1 MSGHSK
7 WSTIKRK
14 KGAKD
19 AARGRIFTRLIR
31 EISIA
36 AREGGGDPDGNPR
49 LRTAVEAAK
58 AANMPNDNI
67 DRAIKKGTGE
77 LGGDAIEE
85 VVYEG
90 YGPSGVAV
98 LAEIATD
105 NRNRTASE
113 IRHIFT
119 KHGGNLGAVGSVV
132 WMFDPK
138 GVISVERSRVEED
151 ALLEAALEAGAED
164 VDTSGEEQFRV
175 LTAAGDLHAVR
186 GALEKHGIPVENA
199 ELERIPKSTKG
210 LSEKEAEQFLKF
222 YELLEEHPDV
232 QRLFANFE
240 IPDEVLERL
249 SS

>member
-77 LGGDAIEE
+77 LAGETIEE
-85 VVYEG
+85 VLYEG
-90 YGPSGVAV
+90 YGPMGVAV

-113 IRHIFT
+113 IRHLFT

-138 GVISVERSRVEED
+138 GVISVDRSRIDED
-151 ALLEAALEAGAED
+151 TLLEAALEAGAED
-164 VDTSGEEQFRV
+164 LDTGGEDQYRI
-175 LTAAGDLHAVR
+175 LTAPASLHAVR
-186 GALEKHGIPVENA
+186 SGLEERGIPVEGA
-199 ELERIPKSTKG
+199 ELERIPKTTKA
-210 LSEKEAEQFLKF
+210 LSEQEAERFLKF
-222 YELLEEHPDV
+222 YEVLEEHPDV
-232 QRLFANFE
+232 QRVFANFE
-240 IPDEVLERL
+240 IPDEILEKL
-249 SS
+249 GG